1 MIDGNLAALVALP
14 ILAAFLSIYLLKVD
28 DNVGHL
34 FMLMGVGLCA
44 IALLPYVFNTPSD
57 ITTILLILGLGC
69 IAWGLTLGK
78 KRFRPQKK
86 RSWKLWGSFD
96 WKLFTY
102 SVRSHRSFVSKTQS
116 RLAWLLSIFGQSSF
130 SNFTR
135 IIVLCKTSRIFLAP
149 RSVRVLNANQA
160 SFIAVPN
167 K

>member
-28 DNVGHL
+28 DSVGHL

-78 KRFRPQKK
+78 KRFRPQKNVLENCEVP
-86 RSWKLWGSFD
+86 SIGSS
-96 WKLFTY
+96 LHTA
-102 SVRSHRSFVSKTQS
+102 FVHTV
-116 RLAWLLSIFGQSSF
+116 LLSQKLK
-130 SNFTR
+130 
-135 IIVLCKTSRIFLAP
+135 V
-149 RSVRVLNANQA
+149 V
-160 SFIAVPN
+160 
-167 K
+167 